1 MKLIL
6 GNMLLNF
13 DTKKFFSKVLEIE
26 KYISKEKGEFS
37 LFALLQREEN
47 KTEWDLI
54 VSSIWAYTDQSKTLD
69 YIIDILKKELE
80 LEERSAITKIVII
93 EPNDPFIKNINSALE
108 AKHNKLYINR
118 SSFNGIMIDNGVIFT
133 SQTLAETKSTK
144 KVKV

>member
-13 DTKKFFSKVLEIE
+13 DSKKFFSKVLEIE
-26 KYISKEKGEFS
+26 KYLSKEKGEFS

-47 KTEWDLI
+47 KPEWDLV
-54 VSSIWAYTDQSKTLD
+54 VSSRWAYMDQSKTLD
-69 YIIDILKKELE
+69 YIIGILKKNLE
-80 LEERSAITKIVII
+80 LEERSAISRIVIV

-108 AKHNKLYINR
+108 VKHNKLFINR
-118 SSFNGIMIDNGVIFT
+118 SGFNGIMIDNGVIFT
-133 SQTLAETKSTK
+133 SQNLIKPKTSK